1 MYTLFIL
8 DHEYLA
14 SNLLSVS
21 QDLSKR
27 IQLCKYAF
35 CTPILYCRNRMNK
48 MELRKNEMASL
59 TFISSNSYFEDA
71 LGVVCRLRYNIF
83 VAHIIRLQIYVSFYL
98 ISDTVIRSIFNILW
112 IVQVFIWFR
121 VARYIGKY
129 KSINMIQ
136 FLIKKNLSIHSLLDR
151 YVSQTFTK

>member
-35 CTPILYCRNRMNK
+35 RTPILYCRNRMNK

-59 TFISSNSYFEDA
+59 TFICSNSYFEDA

-98 ISDTVIRSIFNILW
+98 ISDTVIRSIFNILLD
-112 IVQVFIWFR
+112 IHIKKTEILR
-121 VARYIGKY
+121 TLR
-129 KSINMIQ
+129 KSFNLNHLRNMIGIC
-136 FLIKKNLSIHSLLDR
+136 FMK
-151 YVSQTFTK
+151 Y

>member
-1 MYTLFIL
+1 MICKNTTWLINSDVYSFKIRKTLAFVYSIYSRSGMPRL
-8 DHEYLA
+8 Q
-14 SNLLSVS
+14 SSLSVS

-35 CTPILYCRNRMNK
+35 RTPILYCRNRMNK

-59 TFISSNSYFEDA
+59 TFICSNSYFEDA

-112 IVQVFIWFR
+112 NIQVFIWLR
-121 VARYIGKY
+121 ELRGI
-129 KSINMIQ
+129 S
-136 FLIKKNLSIHSLLDR
+136 LIIFNL
-151 YVSQTFTK
+151 